1 MTEAKPWKYAVPY
14 VNEKTGERRM
24 IVVELTAEE
33 KRDCTRNLMDPRAH
47 GAHGAHGAPGGTSGP
62 DAIANNYASR
72 RANEQVPPDFL
83 PVYEEIERV
92 VVVH

>member
-1 MTEAKPWKYAVPY
+1 MTEANPWKYAVPY

-47 GAHGAHGAPGGTSGP
+47 GGPGGPSGP